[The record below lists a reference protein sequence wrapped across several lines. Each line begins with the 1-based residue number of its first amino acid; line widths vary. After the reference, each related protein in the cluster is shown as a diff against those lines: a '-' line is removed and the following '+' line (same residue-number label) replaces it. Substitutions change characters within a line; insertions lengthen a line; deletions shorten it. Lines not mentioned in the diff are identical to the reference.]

1 MQYFENSNL
10 NAILWDKKRLGW
22 QIQVKLA
29 ENSCFKAPISPQK
42 HKTMIDKI

>member
-1 MQYFENSNL
+1 MQNFENSIL
-10 NAILWDKKRLGW
+10 NVILWDKKRLGT

-42 HKTMIDKI
+42 IKQW